1 MADTLEELKR
11 KGVLSHRIL
20 SMTGNMGAGTGH
32 VFVRTP
38 EGNEFLARSRH
49 AGDTSPAFVNEDAY
63 HLMTMDGK
71 PAEDMGDWVYP
82 PERHIAMAI
91 FKARAETNV
100 VIHAHPMYQV
110 LCSIANVPLRP
121 IVGPAYG
128 GEAVT
133 AAVKGIRVFPRTNLI
148 SSVGLGRA
156 VQATMG
162 NNDALILK
170 SHGNVITGTTIETAT
185 LRAISVESLANIC
198 WAVATSRR
206 EASDILNEDFEEQVS
221 PQQAASI
228 AASAGNSPL
237 WPWDYYVRLLD
248 EGGMMPALAMSRQR
262 FGQ

>member
-133 AAVKGIRVFPRTNLI
+133 AAVKGIRVFPPHQPYLQR
-148 SSVGLGRA
+148 
-156 VQATMG
+156 
-162 NNDALILK
+162 
-170 SHGNVITGTTIETAT
+170 
-185 LRAISVESLANIC
+185 
-198 WAVATSRR
+198 WAGARR
-206 EASDILNEDFEEQVS
+206 ASDYGEQRCVDPKEPRQCDHRHNYRDRYAPSHLRGEPGEHLLGGGNLS
-221 PQQAASI
+221 PRGVGHPQ
-228 AASAGNSPL
+228 
-237 WPWDYYVRLLD
+237 
-248 EGGMMPALAMSRQR
+248 
-262 FGQ
+262 